1 MITDSS
7 FQIYLSTKSA
17 DVYKKGVSSVE
28 FHLPVI
34 EIDDLYHI
42 HLSVCNASIPVS
54 FYNINDHNNVLYY
67 KLTADTEITE
77 IVLTKGNYN
86 VNTLLTLLKSVLPTF
101 VITYSII
108 TNKYTFSHPTS
119 NFTFYYNTTHMST
132 CFHQI
137 GFQDYDQFS
146 SSRILENDRCI
157 NLSPIRNFLVSC
169 NFNTGNINKSN
180 PYVNNIL
187 CSIPLTSNINGVVN
201 YFSDNFKSNLY
212 TSVMST
218 ITITITDQDGMDI
231 DFNGVNWTMTLQL
244 DIMKYVD

>member
-1 MITDSS
+1 MNAESS

-17 DVYKKGVSSVE
+17 DVFKNGVSSVE

-42 HLSVCNASIPVS
+42 HLSVCSASIPIS

-67 KLTADTEITE
+67 KLTADTEITKIE
-77 IVLTKGNYN
+77 LTKGNYN
-86 VNTLLTLLKSVLPTF
+86 VNTLLTLLRSVLTDF
-101 VITYSII
+101 TITYNSI

-119 NFTFYYNTTHMST
+119 NFIFYYNTTHTST

-137 GFQDYDQFS
+137 GFKFYDQYS

-169 NFNTGNINKSN
+169 NYNTGNINKSN
-180 PYVNNIL
+180 PLVNNIL
-187 CSIPLTSNINGVVN
+187 CSIPITANIGGVVN
-201 YFSDNFKSNLY
+201 YVNDGFKSNLF
-212 TSVMST
+212 TSIMST
-218 ITITITDQDGMDI
+218 ITITITDQDGQPI

-244 DIMKYVD
+244 DIIKYVD

>member
-7 FQIYLSTKSA
+7 FQVYLSTKSA

-42 HLSVCNASIPVS
+42 HLSVCSASIPVS

-86 VNTLLTLLKSVLPTF
+86 VNTLLTLLKSVLPAFT
-101 VITYSII
+101 ITYNII

-119 NFTFYYNTTHMST
+119 NFSFYYNTTYKST

-137 GFQDYDQFS
+137 GFKEYDQYS
-146 SSRILENDRCI
+146 SARILENDRCI
-157 NLSPIRNFLVSC
+157 NLSPIRNFLISC
-169 NFNTGNINKSN
+169 NYNTGNINKSN
-180 PYVNNIL
+180 PYANNIL

-212 TSVMST
+212 TSVMNT
-218 ITITITDQDGMDI
+218 ITITITDQDGLDI